1 MKISL
6 KCLLMTWIGLFPAV
20 AFCAQDASS
29 IGREKI
35 EELISSMTLEEKIDF
50 IGGYKNFNTRP
61 IERLGIPMIRIA
73 DGPVGIRNFG
83 PSTAYPASINL
94 AATWDKRL
102 AYNTGKALGME
113 AREKNIHM
121 VLGPGVNIHR
131 LPITGRNFEYMG
143 EDPYLAGNLASEYIK
158 GLQGEGV
165 MGSIKHFAA
174 NNQEF
179 DRNNV
184 SSDVD
189 ERTLH
194 EIYLPAFKTAV
205 DEANVATVMTG
216 YNPVN
221 GIHMSQHDYLNNDVL
236 KKQWR
241 FSGFTISDWASTYD
255 GVAAANGGLDLEMPA
270 GAFMNKENLLPAIK
284 SGVVKEKTIDEK
296 VFRILST
303 YDRFGLLKNANL
315 SSGFSLD
322 KSFVRSVALDSARG
336 GMVLLK
342 NTGVLPI
349 NSEKI
354 KRIAIIGPNGS
365 PLVSGGGGS
374 SYTTPE
380 HPLSFVDAV
389 KGFVSPK
396 TKVSYEP
403 GVFVGAPF
411 PEGIWD
417 DFPFYAYE
425 NGKKRNGVYAE
436 FFNGKSLTGEKIF
449 SRYYDRLKLEDGD
462 LWNNPGVPKTQFSA
476 RFTSYFSPEKS
487 GYYSLAGKGDDG
499 YRILLDD
506 VEVVNLWR
514 NQGPTPGKVEVF
526 LNAKQEYKVVTEYY
540 NDGAGAVI
548 YQGIKHVTLD
558 VAPNQMIGNAVAL
571 AKDADL
577 VLMPVGFSPATEGEA
592 FDRTFKLPYDQDKL
606 IKSVAAV
613 NKNVVV
619 VLNAGSNVDM
629 SGWLDQIEGLLMA
642 WYPGQEGNKAGVEIL
657 FGAINPSGKL
667 PISFETALE
676 TNPAYPHY
684 FDGDKDFRV
693 TYGEGLFL
701 GYRYWD
707 TATEKPRFPFGFGL
721 SYTRFSIGEIKS
733 DKRKYSIEEN
743 ILLSTVIENTGNMD
757 GAEVIQVYVRDV
769 KSSLPRP
776 YKELK
781 AFEKVYL
788 KKGARKSLSFVLD
801 PRDFAFYDPATKDWR
816 LESGEFEI
824 IVATSSET
832 IHGTKLIDIK

>member
-94 AATWDKRL
+94 AATWDRRL

-221 GIHMSQHDYLNNDVL
+221 GIHMSQHGYLNNDVL

-315 SSGFSLD
+315 SSDFSLD
-322 KSFVRSVALDSARG
+322 KSFVRAVALDSARG

-349 NSEKI
+349 DSEKI

-380 HPLSFVDAV
+380 HPLLFVDAV
-389 KGFVSPK
+389 KSFVSPK

-592 FDRTFKLPYDQDKL
+592 FDRTFKLPYDQDTL

-642 WYPGQEGNKAGVEIL
+642 WYPGQEGNKAAVEIL
-657 FGAINPSGKL
+657 FGAVNPSGKL
-667 PISFETALE
+667 PISFEKALE

-743 ILLSTVIENTGNMD
+743 ILISTVVENTGNMD
-757 GAEVIQVYVRDV
+757 GAEVIQVYVRDL
-769 KSSLPRP
+769 KSSLARP

-781 AFEKVYL
+781 AFEKIYL
-788 KKGARKSLSFVLD
+788 KKGAKKSLSFVLN
-801 PRDFAFYDPATKDWR
+801 PRDFAFYDPAKKGWR
-816 LESGEFEI
+816 LEPGEFEI
-824 IVATSSET
+824 IVATSSEAVR
-832 IHGTKLIDIK
+832 GTTLIDIR